1 MGTQRYHNSKK
12 SISLLPSTTG
22 MVKTFAINNINNI
35 DNRGYSDNV
44 LSVEKG
50 NKIIGKMVE
59 YLIANLNTFQNS
71 FVFKN
76 SVNKYFNSICS

>member
-1 MGTQRYHNSKK
+1 MGAKDTIILKILFHFYHQ
-12 SISLLPSTTG
+12 LRTC
-22 MVKTFAINNINNI
+22 VKTFAINNINN

-71 FVFKN
+71 FVF
-76 SVNKYFNSICS
+76 